1 MLFSSIAQLSHTAII
16 QPAFSLFWCE
26 ELADGSKALRLAPH
40 LECDSDETGTARI
53 VACASLGVWGVAFPI
68 FLGVL
73 IKLKFGTQ
81 EYSFSLVSFGYK
93 RPYVNWEA
101 WVSLR
106 RFLVLLLITFLRRD
120 LAAFA
125 LLVLMWLSAIVLVKC
140 SPFIN
145 WLTNMAHYG
154 TDFLVLIILLVGLV
168 SVVVD
173 ASEGVD
179 GLSMLVI
186 ICLTF
191 VLAAITTL
199 IVIEV
204 LSTIVLPQSKLHS
217 VWARE
222 SLRKQVPNLYTT
234 ISAKLTKWSSIQKTQ
249 KKAAAAKAMHD
260 DAADVPTAIATNSSV
275 PWVRSTQ
282 SGFAPDV
289 GPHCSCNSNGCAHAA
304 EITLRIDD
312 KKTMNL
318 EHSTCIMTARPPAD
332 AIDYYE
338 GALLAQTARICDA
351 HVPLQRPS
359 VQASASV
366 SRILDTRSSFSR
378 SDPIHLR
385 HLSISDPSHLRHL
398 TGFAQPRTVGTR
410 VMHPIRGGGHVV
422 KVDSDDPRGRPVHV
436 SFDNGEHHQYTWS
449 SAAQRLEQVEEQSTP
464 KADLVIFTRVVH
476 PALGGGRV
484 VKVDSKDPRGR
495 PVHVMFDKGEFH
507 QYTLESAVAKLNLL
521 RPIHLVFDN
530 GEVHHYKFAGAKLEQ
545 VEQCSKS
552 GPSADLATGGP
563 HGGDVSVKIKWQHGT
578 NGLNAAELVLSPRE
592 GTPGPQATPLSLL
605 DSDYQ
610 PRD

>member
-1 MLFSSIAQLSHTAII
+1 
-16 QPAFSLFWCE
+16 
-26 ELADGSKALRLAPH
+26 
-40 LECDSDETGTARI
+40 
-53 VACASLGVWGVAFPI
+53 
-68 FLGVL
+68 
-73 IKLKFGTQ
+73 
-81 EYSFSLVSFGYK
+81 
-93 RPYVNWEA
+93 
-101 WVSLR
+101 
-106 RFLVLLLITFLRRD
+106 VLLLITFLRRD

-222 SLRKQVPNLYTT
+222 SFRKTQVPNLYQLSAKL
-234 ISAKLTKWSSIQKTQ
+234 SAKLTRWSSIRKTQ

-275 PWVRSTQ
+275 PWVRCAQ

-304 EITLRIDD
+304 DITLRIDD

-318 EHSTCIMTARPPAD
+318 EHSTSTMTARPPAD
-332 AIDYYE
+332 AIDYCE
-338 GALLAQTARICDA
+338 GAI
-351 HVPLQRPS
+351 
-359 VQASASV
+359 
-366 SRILDTRSSFSR
+366 
-378 SDPIHLR
+378 
-385 HLSISDPSHLRHL
+385 
-398 TGFAQPRTVGTR
+398 R
-410 VMHPIRGGGHVV
+410 VMHPIRGGGC
-422 KVDSDDPRGRPVHV
+422 
-436 SFDNGEHHQYTWS
+436 
-449 SAAQRLEQVEEQSTP
+449 
-464 KADLVIFTRVVH
+464 
-476 PALGGGRV
+476 V

-507 QYTLESAVAKLNLL
+507 QYTLESARAKLNLL

-530 GEVHHYKFAGAKLEQ
+530 GEVHHYKFAAAKLEQ
-545 VEQCSKS
+545 VEQCSQF

-578 NGLNAAELVLSPRE
+578 SGLNAAELVLSPRE
-592 GTPGPQATPLSLL
+592 GTTGPQATPLSHL

-610 PRD
+610 PFD